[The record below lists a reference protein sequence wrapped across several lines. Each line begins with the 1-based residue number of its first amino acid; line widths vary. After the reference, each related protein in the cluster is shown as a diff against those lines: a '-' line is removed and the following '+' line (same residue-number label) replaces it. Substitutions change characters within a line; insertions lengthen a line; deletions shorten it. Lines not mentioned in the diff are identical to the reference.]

1 MNGYVSKPVRKEEL
15 EAALHTYTQLLVTD
29 DTTLVDGMISTIGK
43 TRESIDFPVEHASC
57 DHSKNE
63 SDQSK

>member
-15 EAALHTYTQLLVTD
+15 EAALHTYIQLLVTD
-29 DTTLVDGMISTIGK
+29 DTTLADGIIPTIGN
-43 TRESIDFPVEHASC
+43 TRESIDSPVEHTSC